1 MAHGKMATKTMGNDD
16 KKIYGIEK
24 YEAEAAARTLS
35 RSFEIKA
42 NEKLFAAAMV
52 IIDRDIANNIK
63 VKGWAG
69 GMKDY

>member
-1 MAHGKMATKTMGNDD
+1 MAHATAMVDNP
-16 KKIYGIEK
+16 KKIKGIDK
-24 YEAEAAARTLS
+24 WEAESAADTLR

-52 IIDRDIANNIK
+52 VIDRDIENNIK

>member
-1 MAHGKMATKTMGNDD
+1 MAHPTAMVDNP
-16 KKIYGIEK
+16 KKIKGIDK
-24 YEAEAAARTLS
+24 WEAENAADTLR

-52 IIDRDIANNIK
+52 IIDRDIENNIK

>member
-1 MAHGKMATKTMGNDD
+1 MAYGKIATAVDNP
-16 KKIYGIEK
+16 KKIKGVDK
-24 YEAEAAARTLS
+24 WEAENAAETLR

>member
-1 MAHGKMATKTMGNDD
+1 MGHGMPTAVDNP
-16 KKIYGIEK
+16 KKIKGIDK
-24 YEAEAAARTLS
+24 WEAENAADTLR

-52 IIDRDIANNIK
+52 IIDRDIENNIK